1 MKPSPGVV
9 IVAMV
14 CVDIA
19 TESGP
24 NFIELRALAQIVANK
39 NMVSNNFLFLFKQ
52 LYENWALLCAHF
64 TNARISQQ

>member
-19 TESGP
+19 TEFGP
-24 NFIELRALAQIVANK
+24 NFIELHALAHKVANK
-39 NMVSNNFLFLFKQ
+39 QKGKQ
-52 LYENWALLCAHF
+52 
-64 TNARISQQ
+64 